1 MNLTQHI
8 HCTHIIFSSSF
19 SCEVHVYIY
28 HKWTCSVALY
38 YQRADC
44 IFVVKSM
51 WFHTQLVSA
60 LGTLD
65 ALLPQRNWH
74 SSSNGIR
81 TAPGL
86 SFQHLSTFRCWCKVR
101 VCEGRQ
107 GTRVSKIN
115 CLNSSFIFCVAVVW
129 VRRDKSLGFW
139 SVSTEMCEKHL
150 AGFFHIAPGARCFA
164 AGLES
169 NFYFLSLFKLAKIC
183 GAGGK
188 KKKKKG

>member
-38 YQRADC
+38 YHRADC

-51 WFHTQLVSA
+51 WFHTQLGSA

-74 SSSNGIR
+74 CSSNGIR
-81 TAPGL
+81 TAAGV
-86 SFQHLSTFRCWCKVR
+86 SFFST
-101 VCEGRQ
+101 
-107 GTRVSKIN
+107 
-115 CLNSSFIFCVAVVW
+115 
-129 VRRDKSLGFW
+129 
-139 SVSTEMCEKHL
+139 
-150 AGFFHIAPGARCFA
+150 
-164 AGLES
+164 
-169 NFYFLSLFKLAKIC
+169 
-183 GAGGK
+183 
-188 KKKKKG
+188 